1 MRKYLIAGLLVWM
14 PLGITFLVIR
24 AIVGL
29 LDKTLLLIPE
39 MYRPETLLGFN
50 IPGLGVALAI
60 ILVLVTGMIVAN
72 FLGKRLIGAW
82 EKFLARI
89 PLVRSLYAAIKQI
102 MEAVLSTDA
111 QSFRKVLLIEY
122 PRKGLWSL
130 AFMTS
135 DNLGEVQAKTAG
147 EVMSVFI
154 PTTPN
159 PTSGFIIMV
168 PKDDVIELDM
178 AVEDGLKMIISL
190 GVAVPPWQ
198 KEQLVA
204 EQKTAQKEAQQIAKP
219 TDTETK

>member
-14 PLGITFLVIR
+14 PLGVTFLVIR

-29 LDKTLLLIPE
+29 LDSTLLLLPE
-39 MYRPETLLGFN
+39 GYHPDQLLGIH
-50 IPGLGVALAI
+50 IPGIGVLLAI

-72 FLGKRLIGAW
+72 FLGKRIILFW
-82 EKFLARI
+82 EQLLAKI

-135 DNLGEVQAKTAG
+135 ENLGEVQSKTAKA
-147 EVMSVFI
+147 VISVFI

-168 PKDDVIELDM
+168 PSDDVVELNM
-178 AVEDGLKMIISL
+178 SVEDGLKMIISL
-190 GVAVPPWQ
+190 GVAVPPW
-198 KEQLVA
+198 KANEM
-204 EQKTAQKEAQQIAKP
+204 
-219 TDTETK
+219 TDLPIQSSSAGLK

>member
-1 MRKYLIAGLLVWM
+1 MRKYIIAGLLVWM

-29 LDKTLLLIPE
+29 LDRTLLLLPE
-39 MYRPETLLGFN
+39 PYQPDNLLGMH
-50 IPGLGVALAI
+50 IPGLGVLLAA
-60 ILVLVTGMIVAN
+60 ILVLTTGMIVAN
-72 FLGKRLIGAW
+72 FLGKRLVVSW
-82 EKFLARI
+82 EHFLARI

-122 PRKGLWSL
+122 PRKGVWSL
-130 AFMTS
+130 AFLTS
-135 DNLGEVQAKTAG
+135 DNLGEVQAKTSS
-147 EVMSVFI
+147 EVISVFI

-198 KEQLVA
+198 KDELVV
-204 EQKTAQKEAQQIAKP
+204 E
-219 TDTETK
+219 

>member
-1 MRKYLIAGLLVWM
+1 MRKYVIAGLLVWM

-29 LDKTLLLIPE
+29 LDRTLLLLPE
-39 MYRPETLLGFN
+39 PYQPDNLLGMH
-50 IPGLGVALAI
+50 IPGLGVLLAA
-60 ILVLVTGMIVAN
+60 ILVLTTGMIVAN
-72 FLGKRLIGAW
+72 FLGKRLVVAW
-82 EKFLARI
+82 EHFLARI

-122 PRKGLWSL
+122 PRKGVWSL
-130 AFMTS
+130 AFLTS
-135 DNLGEVQAKTAG
+135 DNLGEVQAKTRG
-147 EVMSVFI
+147 EVISVFI

-159 PTSGFIIMV
+159 PTSGFVIMV
-168 PKDDVIELDM
+168 PKDEVIELDM

-198 KEQLVA
+198 KDELVA
-204 EQKTAQKEAQQIAKP
+204 EQQANKITSNSE
-219 TDTETK
+219 

>member
-1 MRKYLIAGLLVWM
+1 MRKYVIAGLLVWM

-29 LDKTLLLIPE
+29 LDRTLLLLPE
-39 MYRPETLLGFN
+39 PYQPDNLLGMH
-50 IPGLGVALAI
+50 IPGLGVLLAA
-60 ILVLVTGMIVAN
+60 ILVLTTGMIVAN
-72 FLGKRLIGAW
+72 FLGKRLVVAW
-82 EKFLARI
+82 EHFLARI

-111 QSFRKVLLIEY
+111 KSFRKVLLIEY
-122 PRKGLWSL
+122 PRKGVWSL
-130 AFMTS
+130 AFLTS
-135 DNLGEVQAKTAG
+135 DNLGEVQAKTRG
-147 EVMSVFI
+147 EVISVFI

-168 PKDDVIELDM
+168 PKDEVIELDM

-198 KEQLVA
+198 KDELVA
-204 EQKTAQKEAQQIAKP
+204 EQQANKITSNSE
-219 TDTETK
+219 

>member
-14 PLGITFLVIR
+14 PLGVTFLVIR

-29 LDKTLLLIPE
+29 LDSTLLLLPE
-39 MYRPETLLGFN
+39 GYHPDQLLGIH
-50 IPGLGVALAI
+50 IPGIGVLLAI

-72 FLGKRLIGAW
+72 FLGKRIILFW
-82 EKFLARI
+82 EQLLAKI

-135 DNLGEVQAKTAG
+135 ENLGEVQSKTAKT
-147 EVMSVFI
+147 VISVFI

-168 PKDDVIELDM
+168 PSDDVVELNM
-178 AVEDGLKMIISL
+178 SVEDGLKMIISL
-190 GVAVPPWQ
+190 GVAVPPW
-198 KEQLVA
+198 KANEM
-204 EQKTAQKEAQQIAKP
+204 
-219 TDTETK
+219 TDLPIQSPSAGLK

>member
-1 MRKYLIAGLLVWM
+1 MRKYVIAGLLVWM

-29 LDKTLLLIPE
+29 LDRTLLLLPE
-39 MYRPETLLGFN
+39 PYQPDNLLGMH
-50 IPGLGVALAI
+50 IPGLGVLLAA
-60 ILVLVTGMIVAN
+60 ILVLTTGMIVAN
-72 FLGKRLIGAW
+72 FLGKRLVVAW
-82 EKFLARI
+82 EHFLARI

-111 QSFRKVLLIEY
+111 QSLRKVLLIEY
-122 PRKGLWSL
+122 PRKGVWSL
-130 AFMTS
+130 AFLTS
-135 DNLGEVQAKTAG
+135 DNLGEVQAKTRG
-147 EVMSVFI
+147 EVISVFI

-168 PKDDVIELDM
+168 PKDEVIELDM

-198 KEQLVA
+198 KDELVA
-204 EQKTAQKEAQQIAKP
+204 EQQANKITSNSE
-219 TDTETK
+219 